1 MRTYRI
7 HFIRHGLTEANADGR
22 YIGVTDLPLSDSGAD
37 ELDRIRVKGELPE
50 TGLLFLYSDRVCRAK
65 AQNTELPQR
74 FKYGKIQYKLEFLFP
89 CRRDAYVR
97 TNRLSECAGAGQA
110 DRSIKQEVLL

>member
-50 TGLLFLYSDRVCRAK
+50 TGLLFTSPLKRCIE
-65 AQNTELPQR
+65 TCE
-74 FKYGKIQYKLEFLFP
+74 ILFP
-89 CRRDAYVR
+89 HTEPTVVEQLREFDF
-97 TNRLSECAGAGQA
+97 G
-110 DRSIKQEVLL
+110 